1 MTYMRARTQT
11 GEAMILMT
19 EVVAIVR
26 HLPNR
31 DNFNVDLHMRS
42 GTIFVLPD
50 YNVADYDA
58 LLDMWELFNR
68 ENWWGADRPSYH
80 DDEDHRYARSP
91 GYIEDGRMR
100 EI

>member
-11 GEAMILMT
+11 GEAMIVMT

-31 DNFNVDLHMRS
+31 DNFNVDLHMKS

-58 LLDMWELFNR
+58 LLDMWEMFNR
-68 ENWWGADRPSYH
+68 EQWKTDRDTYETS
-80 DDEDHRYARSP
+80 RSP

-100 EI
+100 EL